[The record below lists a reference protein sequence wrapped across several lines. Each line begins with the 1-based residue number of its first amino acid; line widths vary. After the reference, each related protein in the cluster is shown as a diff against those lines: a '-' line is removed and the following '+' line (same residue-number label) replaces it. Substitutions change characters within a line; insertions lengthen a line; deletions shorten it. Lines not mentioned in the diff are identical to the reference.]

1 MRESGEG
8 GKEEGKIITGNE
20 TPQDKARKN
29 QTVNPYRWRRQ
40 IDGRAGT

>member
-8 GKEEGKIITGNE
+8 EKEEGEIITGNE
-20 TPQDKARKN
+20 TPQDKAK